1 MEGPRDYHT
10 KWSKPERRTNT
21 IWHHLCVESKI
32 RHKWTYLQN
41 RNRLTDIENRLVVA
55 KGEGGG
61 GGMDWEFGVS
71 RCKLVYMEWINN
83 RSYCI
88 AQGTIFNIPWQTIME
103 KNMKKS
109 IYMSH
114 FAVQQRLI
122 QHCKSTILQLKKNVR
137 LLSALSLSCRWEVIV
152 DIPVMWECFIMI
164 MNLFCTNSIHI
175 WLSGEIFF
183 FLNFKRPI
191 G

>member
-1 MEGPRDYHT
+1 
-10 KWSKPERRTNT
+10 
-21 IWHHLCVESKI
+21 
-32 RHKWTYLQN
+32 
-41 RNRLTDIENRLVVA
+41 
-55 KGEGGG
+55 
-61 GGMDWEFGVS
+61 
-71 RCKLVYMEWINN
+71 
-83 RSYCI
+83 
-88 AQGTIFNIPWQTIME
+88 
-103 KNMKKS
+103 MKKS

-191 G
+191 GQDSVFEMLLFFCFADRHFLRCFWGGVSYLLIELKEKLFNVCLGALARKNIFIFDQFLAWCMLAAECWVFKSLLNVTFFPFQ